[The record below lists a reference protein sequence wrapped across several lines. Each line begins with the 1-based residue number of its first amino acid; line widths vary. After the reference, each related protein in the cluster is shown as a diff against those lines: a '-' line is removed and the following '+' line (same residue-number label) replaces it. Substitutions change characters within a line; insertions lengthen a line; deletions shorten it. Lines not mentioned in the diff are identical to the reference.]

1 MEELVA
7 DLKERGLVNFLRSYI
22 LPASEGANDG
32 TRTLRK
38 LLLGLG
44 VVPVGLHLYSARQ
57 G

>member
-22 LPASEGANDG
+22 LPAPEGDNDG

-44 VVPVGLHLYSARQ
+44 VVPVRRHLYSALQ